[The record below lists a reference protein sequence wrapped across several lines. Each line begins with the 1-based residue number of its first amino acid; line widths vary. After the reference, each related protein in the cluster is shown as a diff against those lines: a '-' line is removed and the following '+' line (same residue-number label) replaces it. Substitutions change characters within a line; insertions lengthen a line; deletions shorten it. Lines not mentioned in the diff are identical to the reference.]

1 MTLPFAT
8 ELDAPTGAMN
18 PHELVVE
25 RRLSELLDAFSD
37 VDAARALAEDGDP
50 VVYRAF
56 EAAVPHEET
65 HLVYRTTVIEP
76 GDVGGEFFMTKG
88 HHHVRDSAEL
98 YYAMAGTGMMVM
110 QDRAGAVRS
119 VDMPAGTA
127 VYTPPAWAHR
137 TVNVGDVPL
146 VFLAVFQG
154 DAGHDYAAMEAEGF
168 ALRIVRDGT
177 GGALVLGPD
186 GAPARGSGVA

>member
-8 ELDAPTGAMN
+8 ALDAPTGAMN

-25 RRLSELLDAFSD
+25 RRVSELLDAFAD
-37 VDAARALAEDGDP
+37 TDAARTLAEDGNP

-56 EAAVPHEET
+56 EAAVPHEGT

-76 GDVGGEFFMTKG
+76 GAVGDEFFMTKG

-98 YYAMAGTGMMVM
+98 YYGMAGTGMMVM
-110 QDRAGAVRS
+110 QDRAGSVRT
-119 VDMPAGTA
+119 VDMPTGTA
-127 VYTPPAWAHR
+127 VYVPPAWAHR

-154 DAGHDYAAMEAEGF
+154 DAGHDYAAMEDEGF
-168 ALRIVRDGT
+168 ALRIVRDGD
-177 GGALVLGPD
+177 GGTHVVGH
-186 GAPARGSGVA
+186 